1 MARLGISIYPEQ
13 SVLEEDLSYIRMAG
27 KYGYQ
32 RVFTCLLSAG
42 EKTKEELT
50 EEFRLRI
57 DEAHRQGMEVILDVN
72 PAVFAKLGASY
83 ENLEAFAEMH
93 ADGIRLDEGF
103 DGMKTSR

>member
-13 SVLEEDLSYIRMAG
+13 SVLEEDLEYIRMVG

-42 EKTKEELT
+42 DKTKEELT

-57 DEAHRQGMEVILDVN
+57 DEAHKQGMEVIL
-72 PAVFAKLGASY
+72 
-83 ENLEAFAEMH
+83 
-93 ADGIRLDEGF
+93 
-103 DGMKTSR
+103 